1 MRWSQYPVNT
11 TKETP
16 ADAEVVSHQL
26 MLRAGLIRKL
36 AAGLYTWMPLGLR
49 AMRKVEQIVRE
60 EMNRAGALELLMP
73 GVIPAELWV
82 ESGRWGEFGP
92 ELLRLKDRHERN
104 FCLGPTHEEVITD
117 IARNDLKSYRQ
128 LPANFYQIQMKFR
141 DERRPRFGVM
151 RAREFLM
158 KDAYSFDLNE
168 QGLQKSYDAMHQAYT
183 RIFTRLGLKFR
194 SVVADPGAI
203 GGSGSEE
210 FHVLAESGEDAIAF
224 SDGDDYAANLEMAVA
239 LPPATPRAAASA
251 PLSEVA
257 TPGAKTIEE
266 LTQQLKL
273 PASKLVK
280 TLLVDSTDGG
290 VVALLVRGDHELN
303 AVKAQK
309 LEGVLKP
316 LRMSSNDTIAKA
328 TGAEAGFLGPVGFKG
343 RIYADHSV
351 LALHDFVC
359 GANKK
364 DTHLTGVNWGRDLPE
379 AAPAD
384 LRNIVPGDPSPSGKG
399 TLSIARGIEVG
410 HVFQL
415 GRKYSESMG
424 ATVLDETGKAATLYM
439 GCYGIGVT
447 RVVAAAIEQ
456 NHDSRGIIWPDAIAP
471 FQIVIVPINAPKSP
485 AVRETA
491 ERLYAELLAAGVD
504 VLLDDRDERPGVK
517 FADTELI
524 GIPHRV
530 VVGDRGITAGKLE
543 YRHRRA
549 EAAEEFPLADAV
561 GFIRGRLA
569 ATPG

>member
-183 RIFTRLGLKFR
+183 RIFTRLGLRFR
-194 SVVADPGAI
+194 SVVADTGAI
-203 GGSGSEE
+203 GGSASEE

-224 SDGDDYAANLEMAVA
+224 SDGDSYAANLEMAVA
-239 LPPATPRAAASA
+239 LPPATPRQA
-251 PLSEVA
+251 PGTAMTTVA
-257 TPGAKTIEE
+257 T
-266 LTQQLKL
+266 
-273 PASKLVK
+273 
-280 TLLVDSTDGG
+280 
-290 VVALLVRGDHELN
+290 
-303 AVKAQK
+303 
-309 LEGVLKP
+309 
-316 LRMSSNDTIAKA
+316 
-328 TGAEAGFLGPVGFKG
+328 
-343 RIYADHSV
+343 
-351 LALHDFVC
+351 
-359 GANKK
+359 
-364 DTHLTGVNWGRDLPE
+364 
-379 AAPAD
+379 
-384 LRNIVPGDPSPSGKG
+384 
-399 TLSIARGIEVG
+399 
-410 HVFQL
+410 
-415 GRKYSESMG
+415 
-424 ATVLDETGKAATLYM
+424 
-439 GCYGIGVT
+439 
-447 RVVAAAIEQ
+447 
-456 NHDSRGIIWPDAIAP
+456 
-471 FQIVIVPINAPKSP
+471 
-485 AVRETA
+485 
-491 ERLYAELLAAGVD
+491 
-504 VLLDDRDERPGVK
+504 
-517 FADTELI
+517 
-524 GIPHRV
+524 
-530 VVGDRGITAGKLE
+530 
-543 YRHRRA
+543 
-549 EAAEEFPLADAV
+549 
-561 GFIRGRLA
+561 
-569 ATPG
+569 